1 MRGKNP
7 LTSLVK
13 CLQSRGK
20 ELKPWEQTTHLVNR
34 KQQQQQQQQ
43 QPTHEKR
50 RELMRRTRHEL

>member
-1 MRGKNP
+1 MRGKKP
-7 LTSLVK
+7 LTPLVK

-34 KQQQQQQQQ
+34 KQQQQQQQ
-43 QPTHEKR
+43 PIHEKR